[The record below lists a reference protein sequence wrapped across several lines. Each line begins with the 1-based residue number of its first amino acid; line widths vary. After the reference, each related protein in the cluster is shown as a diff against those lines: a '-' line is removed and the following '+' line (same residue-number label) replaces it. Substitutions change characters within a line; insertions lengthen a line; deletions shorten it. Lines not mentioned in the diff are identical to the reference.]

1 MRWGCG
7 KLMNK
12 APEGMYIPGPGKY
25 DMTGDGVND
34 IAVVMTKA
42 ESEARKDEFAAEK
55 LTVYTLEGHTFSL
68 TENDKGYIHITSQV
82 GAFDFIEPKYYYTPL
97 DVQDLE
103 MNPNLKQNK
112 FWAE

>member
-1 MRWGCG
+1 
-7 KLMNK
+7 MNK

-55 LTVYTLEGHTFSL
+55 LTSVYT
-68 TENDKGYIHITSQV
+68 
-82 GAFDFIEPKYYYTPL
+82 
-97 DVQDLE
+97 
-103 MNPNLKQNK
+103 
-112 FWAE
+112 

>member
-1 MRWGCG
+1 
-7 KLMNK
+7 MNK

-82 GAFDFIEPKYYYTPL
+82 GASISS
-97 DVQDLE
+97 
-103 MNPNLKQNK
+103 NLSIITLRLMFRIWK
-112 FWAE
+112 

>member
-1 MRWGCG
+1 
-7 KLMNK
+7 MNK

-55 LTVYTLEGHTFSL
+55 LPCLPFQLFFLPSL
-68 TENDKGYIHITSQV
+68 L
-82 GAFDFIEPKYYYTPL
+82 PL
-97 DVQDLE
+97 QRSKH
-103 MNPNLKQNK
+103 PR
-112 FWAE
+112 